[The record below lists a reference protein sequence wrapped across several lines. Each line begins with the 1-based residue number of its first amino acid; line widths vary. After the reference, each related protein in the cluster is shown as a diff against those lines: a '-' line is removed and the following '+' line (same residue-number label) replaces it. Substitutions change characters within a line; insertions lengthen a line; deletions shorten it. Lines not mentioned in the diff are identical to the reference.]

1 MGVTID
7 TSGSFAVAALSGE
20 FGLIDQEGVGERLGA
35 LVAAP
40 ESRVAVVLKDLK
52 QINSVGLSVLI
63 NVVTRARLNR
73 SRVVLVAPSPFVAN
87 VLEVT
92 ALDQWFDIVDDLTA
106 ADEQLQAHAPPD

>member
-1 MGVTID
+1 MAVTID
-7 TSGSFAVAALSGE
+7 TSGSFTVAALSGE
-20 FGLIDQEGVGERLGA
+20 FGLIDQGGVGERLGA
-35 LVAAP
+35 LVASP

-73 SRVVLVAPSPFVAN
+73 SRVVLVAPSPFVAS

-92 ALDQWFDIVDDLTA
+92 TLDQWFEIVDDLTA
-106 ADEQLQAHAPPD
+106 AGELLQEQAATD